1 MEKKEKTGYL
11 IAVLLALSIISS
23 LFLLFVKKQT
33 VTLSN
38 SIQLKFDTKRDS
50 IAILNINGPIRLN
63 SSSGK
68 MFSYDAEYIVNKLDK
83 FGKQKEIKAV
93 ILRINS
99 PGGTVAAVQEIY
111 SEIIK
116 LRKSG
121 KIAVA
126 SFGDVAASGGYYI
139 ASACDKIVANP
150 GTITGSIGV
159 ILEAGNADTLLKK
172 IGIKMEAIKSGKY
185 KDSGSFY
192 REMTKDERDIFQKL
206 VDETYSQFTEAVS
219 KGRNIAMDILLP
231 IADGR
236 IYTGSQ
242 ALKLGLVDQL
252 GNLKDTIE
260 LTKKLA
266 NISGEPRLITDTEPI
281 ERFLSIFEQ
290 ATESK
295 SSVAEIISRN
305 KFRIEYMME

>member
-1 MEKKEKTGYL
+1 
-11 IAVLLALSIISS
+11 
-23 LFLLFVKKQT
+23 
-33 VTLSN
+33 
-38 SIQLKFDTKRDS
+38 
-50 IAILNINGPIRLN
+50 
-63 SSSGK
+63 
-68 MFSYDAEYIVNKLDK
+68 
-83 FGKQKEIKAV
+83 
-93 ILRINS
+93 
-99 PGGTVAAVQEIY
+99 
-111 SEIIK
+111 
-116 LRKSG
+116 
-121 KIAVA
+121 
-126 SFGDVAASGGYYI
+126 
-139 ASACDKIVANP
+139 
-150 GTITGSIGV
+150 
-159 ILEAGNADTLLKK
+159 
-172 IGIKMEAIKSGKY
+172 MEAIKSGKY